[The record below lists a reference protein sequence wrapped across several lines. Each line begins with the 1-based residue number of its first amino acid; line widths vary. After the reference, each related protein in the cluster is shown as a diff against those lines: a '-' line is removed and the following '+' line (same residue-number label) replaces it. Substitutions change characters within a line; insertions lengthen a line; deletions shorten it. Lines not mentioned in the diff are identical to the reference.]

1 MWKKIKALW
10 AIRKEIKTMKVSE
23 IKTSEGRMT
32 LLLNVIGIYSAIQGF
47 LPPDLVAK
55 VAAFSVAAYAV
66 ARALVKAGE
75 AIAKVTATEKD
86 DKIVAEAGSLLD
98 AASGKVAGK

>member
-10 AIRKEIKTMKVSE
+10 TIRKEIKTMKVSE
-23 IKTSEGRMT
+23 LKTSEGRMT
-32 LLLNVIGIYSAIQGF
+32 LLLNVIGIYSAVQGF

-75 AIAKVTATEKD
+75 AIAKLTPSVKD
-86 DKIVAEAGSLLD
+86 DAIVDEAGALLD
-98 AASGKVAGK
+98 AAAKGK